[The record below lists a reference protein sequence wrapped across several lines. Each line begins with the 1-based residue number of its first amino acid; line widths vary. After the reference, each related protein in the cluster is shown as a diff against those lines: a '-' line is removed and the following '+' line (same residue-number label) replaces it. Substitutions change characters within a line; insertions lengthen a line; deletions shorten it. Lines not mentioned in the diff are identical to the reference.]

1 MKLSTILAFTAIGS
15 ASAFSVSNKQASIPK
30 HAQKIASVAATIA
43 TTLTI
48 SANVATASPAD
59 LSNIDSTFDQQGT
72 SIMLSRGEASDP
84 FAMPSY
90 DGSTKNVLIEID
102 LDSVNKKILE
112 DAKAKREDKNVNKEN
127 NQAAIDLRKEE
138 QEEEKRLE
146 RMREYAKR
154 ERLEA
159 IEKEKAETK
168 ANRWNTF

>member
-1 MKLSTILAFTAIGS
+1 MKLSTILAITAIGS

-30 HAQKIASVAATIA
+30 QAQKIASVAATIA

-72 SIMLSRGEASDP
+72 SIMLSSGDASDP

-90 DGSTKNVLIEID
+90 DGSKKNVLIEID
-102 LDSVNKKILE
+102 LDSINKKIQD